1 MQLEVRYVK
10 MNLATTFRR
19 HVILQVLKLFT
30 IREQNTK
37 VWTVIYPH
45 AKFEKSA
52 PVTIEMF
59 DKVKLTTSTK
69 VSSLYLV
76 TTGGVA
82 TLKAKKV
89 VSKCCDQ
96 IICKHIYHFL
106 LLHTDSGKKRLA
118 FRRRHAQWW
127 EGGGSK

>member
-10 MNLATTFRR
+10 LNLAIF
-19 HVILQVLKLFT
+19 HHISSACIVILQVLKLFT

-52 PVTIEMF
+52 PVTIEVF

-76 TTGGVA
+76 TT
-82 TLKAKKV
+82 
-89 VSKCCDQ
+89 
-96 IICKHIYHFL
+96 
-106 LLHTDSGKKRLA
+106 
-118 FRRRHAQWW
+118 
-127 EGGGSK
+127 